1 MEVKKII
8 AFYIDRF
15 SKNDVGGVKSYIRRI
30 TKHLNNSS
38 IEAIILTQ
46 KTKQNPQLEDEI
58 DNVKIIRFDCG
69 DFVDRTFQYNNLNY
83 YEREEKAGEYFQK
96 DDIESAALKLAE
108 YLSTFIEE
116 YKPSSIHFHNSFF
129 IAPYALYFLKQSYK
143 LQATPSYY
151 FWCHSP
157 TMQLILPN
165 KTKSNLYNALASFQN
180 NFKGVFAI
188 SKNVHQ
194 QLLNA
199 GIQNKIR
206 YLGVDTRYFDKRDK
220 PELNIRE
227 KLGISENAFLIT
239 YTGRFLKGKGLAK
252 LPEIYKKLINRDK
265 KFLTINVLLVGD
277 GPYKQELK
285 NFITKENL
293 DHKFHFTK
301 VTNDSDLIDI
311 YSQSNCFILPTKR
324 EAIGLSL
331 MEAMSCSLPC
341 IATDLPGTRELITHL
356 KNGILIP
363 EEKEEEYL
371 RWISS
376 FYSSSKL
383 RNSIAVAARKTIEEN
398 FSFNTHINYFI
409 KRLIR

>member
-1 MEVKKII
+1 L
-8 AFYIDRF
+8 DRF
-15 SKNDVGGVKSYIRRI
+15 SKNEIGGVKSYIRRI

-38 IEAIILTQ
+38 IDTVILTQ
-46 KTKQNPQLEDEI
+46 KTKQDPELEEEI
-58 DNVKIIRFDCG
+58 NNVKIIRFDCG
-69 DFVDRTFQYNNLNY
+69 DFVDRIKQFNLLNY
-83 YEREEKAGEYFQK
+83 YEKEEKAGEFFQK

-108 YLSTFIEE
+108 HLYEFIKE

-129 IAPYALYFLKQSYK
+129 ISPYALYFLKQSYK
-143 LQATPSYY
+143 LPSTPSYY

-157 TMQLILPN
+157 TMQLTLPDR
-165 KTKSNLYNALASFQN
+165 TKSNLYNALASFQN

-206 YLGVDTRYFDKRDK
+206 YLGVDTRDFVKRD
-220 PELNIRE
+220 EINLDIRKE
-227 KLGISENAFLIT
+227 LGISENAFLLT
-239 YTGRFLKGKGLAK
+239 YTGRFLEGKGLASIPK
-252 LPEIYKKLINRDK
+252 IYKKLIERDK
-265 KFLTINVLLVGD
+265 RFLTINVLFVGD
-277 GPYKQELK
+277 GPYKQGLM
-285 NFITKENL
+285 NLITKENL

-301 VTNDSDLIDI
+301 VTNDNDLIDI
-311 YSQSNCFILPTKR
+311 YSQSDCFILPTKR

-341 IATDLPGTRELITHL
+341 IATDLPGTRELIIHL

-376 FYSSSKL
+376 FHSSPKL
-383 RNSIAVAARKTIEEN
+383 RNSIGTAARKTIEEK

-409 KRLIR
+409 KRLLR